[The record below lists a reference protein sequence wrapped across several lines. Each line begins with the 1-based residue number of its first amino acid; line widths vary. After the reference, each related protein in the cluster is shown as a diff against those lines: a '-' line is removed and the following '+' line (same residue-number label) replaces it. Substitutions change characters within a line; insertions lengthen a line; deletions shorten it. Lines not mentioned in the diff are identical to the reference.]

1 MKANS
6 LAWVVLL
13 LLVASA
19 ASAATMTV
27 GVFEYIPNPGYGQ
40 VAPTSN
46 FIIRWWPGS
55 GWGDMSESL
64 GLGGATV
71 TITFWNEATPIIRT
85 LGDLTGRVEPY
96 LLAPVRFPP
105 RIQSATLSGTLFSGG
120 GSASFGMAAA
130 SFGASSFGATSFSAT
145 INVPDSGTPPIIDL
159 PLELEYDEAA
169 TPEPATFAI
178 AGVALIAVIAG
189 RRLARI

>member
-1 MKANS
+1 
-6 LAWVVLL
+6 
-13 LLVASA
+13 
-19 ASAATMTV
+19 
-27 GVFEYIPNPGYGQ
+27 
-40 VAPTSN
+40 
-46 FIIRWWPGS
+46 
-55 GWGDMSESL
+55 MSESL

-71 TITFWNEATPIIRT
+71 TITFWNEATPIIRS

-105 RIQSATLSGTLFSGG
+105 RIQSATLSGTLLSGG
-120 GSASFGMAAA
+120 GSSFGLAAA

-145 INVPDSGTPPIIDL
+145 INVPDSGTPPIVDL
-159 PLELEYDEAA
+159 PLQLEYDEAA

-189 RRLARI
+189 RRVARI